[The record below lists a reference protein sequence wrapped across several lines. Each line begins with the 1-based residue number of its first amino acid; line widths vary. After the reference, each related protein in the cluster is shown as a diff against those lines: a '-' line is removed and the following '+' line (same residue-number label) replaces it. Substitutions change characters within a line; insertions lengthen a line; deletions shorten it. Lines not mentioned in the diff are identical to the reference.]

1 MRVRDGS
8 GRGNDQKENIYI
20 VQKRKKKINPNKRG
34 APPPPTPHR
43 SYLSCRD
50 LQVENE
56 LRLFL
61 VTLKLLLCII

>member
-8 GRGNDQKENIYI
+8 GREELQKKLCKKE
-20 VQKRKKKINPNKRG
+20 RKKDKPKQEG
-34 APPPPTPHR
+34 SPPPHTLLIVAISHA
-43 SYLSCRD
+43 CRD

-61 VTLKLLLCII
+61 